1 MHRWQQLSVLVLVLV
16 GCGPAGPGVDGG
28 ATGGGLATGGS
39 GGSGGGGA
47 TGGGTAQ
54 TDGGSDDGVPVRRA
68 CTNAFG
74 SALSMVHG
82 RLDGTLV
89 SIVQPG
95 AHGCNGDADHLH
107 LQVQANG
114 GVYDVAIN
122 VHDTLNPGNV
132 ALLARNGPELFPAWS
147 EGWHPNSRLGYRLVP
162 VSSTDFV
169 PLSPTALAQ
178 ALTQEFANVNHLT
191 VYGNGYGP
199 TGMHDIHYVDGNQYD
214 GAIITRPLSADS
226 RQLFFRFAN
235 DVF

>member
-1 MHRWQQLSVLVLVLV
+1 
-16 GCGPAGPGVDGG
+16 
-28 ATGGGLATGGS
+28 
-39 GGSGGGGA
+39 
-47 TGGGTAQ
+47 
-54 TDGGSDDGVPVRRA
+54 
-68 CTNAFG
+68 
-74 SALSMVHG
+74 MVHG

-95 AHGCNGDADHLH
+95 AHGCNGDADHVH

-114 GVYDVAIN
+114 AVYDVAIN

-132 ALLARNGPELFPAWS
+132 ALLARDGPELFPAWA
-147 EGWHPNSRLGYRLVP
+147 EGWHANSRLGYRNLP
-162 VSSTDFV
+162 VSSTEFIALT
-169 PLSPTALAQ
+169 PSALAQ
-178 ALTQEFANVNHLT
+178 ALTTEFADVNHIT

-214 GAIITRPLSADS
+214 GAIITRPLSANS

>member
-1 MHRWQQLSVLVLVLV
+1 MA
-16 GCGPAGPGVDGG
+16 CGAVSPAVDGG
-28 ATGGGLATGGS
+28 STGGGLATGGGAS
-39 GGSGGGGA
+39 TGGGSGQ

-54 TDGGSDDGVPVRRA
+54 TGGGSAQDDGTPVRRA
-68 CTNAFG
+68 CTNTFG

-95 AHGCNGDADHLH
+95 AHGCNGDADHVH

-114 GVYDVAIN
+114 AVYDVAIN

-132 ALLARNGPELFPAWS
+132 ALLARNGPSLFPAYS
-147 EGWHPNSRLGYRLVP
+147 EGWHPNARLGYRLLP
-162 VSSTDFV
+162 VSSTDFI

-178 ALTQEFANVNHLT
+178 ALTQEFANVNHIT

-199 TGMHDIHYVDGNQYD
+199 TGMHDIHFVDGNQYD
-214 GAIITRPLSADS
+214 GAIITKPLSADS